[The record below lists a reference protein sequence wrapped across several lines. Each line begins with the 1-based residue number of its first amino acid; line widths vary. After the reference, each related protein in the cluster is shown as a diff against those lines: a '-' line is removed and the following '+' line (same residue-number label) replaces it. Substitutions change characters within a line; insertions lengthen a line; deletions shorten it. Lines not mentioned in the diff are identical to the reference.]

1 MSRKDIISKTV
12 AGQTAVKLD
21 IRVINM
27 PLYPS
32 TDNVVNVF
40 YGYYKNGDLRIE
52 NSAAEG
58 NLQLGDLI
66 SSLSKTNLL
75 NALTTEVGAVTSAT
89 LNFNQL
95 NDTLFDISYEQGG
108 GTKNIRLSGSYFT
121 SDECIAIRNAV
132 FSSTSSSNLYANK
145 RKQLTINS
153 SGSQTD
159 YQIGFT
165 IHNTTGTDTTSD
177 IYLGGNVRS
186 DWGDVRIKSI
196 DGTALPFSI
205 TYQDDTSITVEVLV
219 SLSSGDNTFYI
230 YYDKAAT
237 SSPYKIALLT
247 DTHYDA
253 VTDAGVNRTH
263 SLDYIDNF
271 VARMATYLPDLAVN
285 NGDKTGAGST
295 TEATQ
300 LSWYQGV
307 LDHFAP
313 VSAYAGEVKEGV
325 APGNHDFQYIY
336 FASVLAKHTAD
347 TWMEAGVLYG
357 FWENADYR
365 FISLDANYATNTEN
379 HMDYQHQGNGYIN
392 PTQLTWLTNTLN
404 SSTKPCIIFCHQ
416 PLAEETTDQQGKTQ
430 TPSLTKEIYHTQ
442 NRTAVR
448 TALENSGKVV
458 CVISGHVHWHRLD
471 VINGIPYL
479 TMNDLLEAQYSG
491 EPISGTTGN
500 WSLIELDKDSRTIR
514 FKMEAMSGGNYY
526 TVADYLIPMNQ
537 TIYDTDIAYYPE
549 KVYASG
555 NAATFGRASLL
566 SDCCQFTANDP
577 AFVYT
582 HPVIAYSEPKLSPKT
597 FKIVGVT
604 SSPNFGRLYFA
615 FAPQTGDFRMKF
627 AVQLS
632 AQTNK
637 LFKIYNTS
645 DASPAAYLC
654 FRPTGNISAYNT
666 SGTETVLQAY
676 SLNTWY
682 QIEIILYMSTSK
694 YDVIIN
700 GTKQASLFSF
710 YSANTTLQNLE
721 IITEAG
727 NCFIDNL
734 RIEKYASTDPSM
746 TVGAEEII

>member
-1 MSRKDIISKTV
+1 MSRRKIVSKNVDGFTV
-12 AGQTAVKLD
+12 TELD
-21 IRVINM
+21 VRIVSM
-27 PLYPS
+27 PLYP
-32 TDNVVNVF
+32 TTNNVVNVF
-40 YGYYKNGDLRIE
+40 YGYFSDNKRIG
-52 NSAAEG
+52 SEG

-66 SSLSKTNLL
+66 SSDSKTALL
-75 NALTTEVGAVTSAT
+75 DALTAQVGAVIEAT
-89 LNFNQL
+89 LLLHQVKDGPFSIKYKKS
-95 NDTLFDISYEQGG
+95 D
-108 GTKNIRLSGSYFT
+108 GTEGLVRLTGSYFT
-121 SDECIAIRNAV
+121 SSEYNAIISAV
-132 FSSTSSSNLYANK
+132 MTATSSNLNEWSLRKEITVNSTSSTN
-145 RKQLTINS
+145 
-153 SGSQTD
+153 
-159 YQIGFT
+159 YQISFT
-165 IHNTTGTDTTSD
+165 LHNTTGTDTISD
-177 IYLGGNVRS
+177 IYLGSNVRS
-186 DWGDVRIKSI
+186 DWGDVRIKSA

-205 TYQDDTSITVEVLV
+205 TYQDSTSITIEVLV
-219 SLSSGDNTFYI
+219 SLISGDNTFYI
-230 YYDKAAT
+230 YYGRSAT

-253 VTDAGVNRTH
+253 STDAGVNRTH

-271 VARMATYLPDLAVN
+271 VARMTTYLPDLAVN

-295 TEATQ
+295 DEATQ
-300 LSWYQGV
+300 LSWYQSV

-313 VSAYAGEVKEGV
+313 VSAHAGEVRDGV
-325 APGNHDFQYIY
+325 TPGNHDFQYMHL
-336 FASVLAKHTAD
+336 ASILAKHTAE

-357 FWENADYR
+357 YFETPGYR

-392 PTQLTWLTNTLN
+392 PTQLAWLTNTLN
-404 SSTKPCIIFCHQ
+404 SSTKPCIIFVHQ

-448 TALENSGKVV
+448 TVLENSGKVV

-555 NAATFGRASLL
+555 NAATFGRASIL

-627 AVQLS
+627 AVNLS

-637 LFKIYNTS
+637 LFKIYNTN
-645 DASPAAYLC
+645 DASAAAYIC
-654 FRPTGNISAYNT
+654 FRPTGNISAFNT

-682 QIEIILYMSTSK
+682 QIEIVVYISTSK
-694 YDVIIN
+694 YDVVIN
-700 GTKQASLFSF
+700 GVKQASLFSF

-727 NCFIDNL
+727 NCFIDNM
-734 RIEKYASTDPSM
+734 RIEKYASTAPSI
-746 TVGAEEII
+746 TAVGSEENI